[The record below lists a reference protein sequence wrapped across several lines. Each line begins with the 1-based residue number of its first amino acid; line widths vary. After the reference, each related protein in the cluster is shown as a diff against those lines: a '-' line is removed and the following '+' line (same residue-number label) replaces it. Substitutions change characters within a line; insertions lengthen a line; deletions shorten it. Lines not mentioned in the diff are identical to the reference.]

1 MNKLLLVFSCLLL
14 TFLTGCVRYDVGVN
28 FNNQQNGAIVQY
40 IKIGEQFTSFNQSE
54 AKKWLTSIE
63 DRAKELQGSIKR
75 TSPQEI
81 AVTIPFGNGKEL
93 AEKFNQFFNPDLKTR
108 SKSVSKDALDLVQFN
123 SQMSLNQKNLLLFE
137 RDRLNLNVDLRALG
151 VLSSQGKVIVNPGSL
166 VDIKF
171 QLNTPLAARS
181 ITSIDSLNPEKVGN
195 ILVWHL
201 QPGQINHIE
210 AVFVIPSYIGIG
222 TVAIVA
228 LMVSGF
234 YLKYK
239 RLPLL
244 NQPQYS
250 PNNS

>member
-28 FNNQQNGAIVQY
+28 FNHQQNGAIVQY

-54 AKKWLTSIE
+54 AKKWLASIE
-63 DRAKELQGSIKR
+63 DRTKELQGKIER

-81 AVTIPFGNGKEL
+81 AVTIPFGSGKEL
-93 AEKFNQFFNPDLKTR
+93 AQKFNRFFNPDLKKN
-108 SKSVSKDALDLVQFN
+108 SKSIPKDALDLVQLN
-123 SQMSLNQKNLLLFE
+123 SQISISQKNLLLFE

-171 QLNTPLAARS
+171 QLNTPLGARS
-181 ITSIDSLNPEKVGN
+181 ITNIDGLNPEKVGN
-195 ILVWHL
+195 VLVWQL
-201 QPGQINHIE
+201 QPGQINQIE
-210 AVFVIPSYIGIG
+210 AVFWIPSYLGIG
-222 TVAIVA
+222 TVAIVV

-239 RLPLL
+239 RLPLIY
-244 NQPQYS
+244 QS
-250 PNNS
+250 